1 MALKPSALIELHLH
15 LEGSIYPSD
24 AIYLCQK
31 DKIPFNN
38 NMYRHSNFE
47 IFLKHFGDAVSL
59 LKDKEDLVF
68 ILQNHLKR
76 LKRWGVVYAEIRVS
90 PSVWERF
97 GLNAEESAKYLFSS
111 NLDPI
116 IKHNFIVESVRHWDK
131 ESIERDFNIAI
142 KYKNKVKAFGIG
154 GNEILAPI
162 EDFKFLFEECSQ
174 NGIVF
179 IPHCGEVSSA
189 DEVLKAIEYGAKRI
203 GHGIKSSQSE
213 IVMNKLKEN
222 DVHLEICPTSN
233 LLTGAVKRNSPHP
246 LKTFYDY
253 SVKISVSTDDPG
265 LFLTTMKKELFF
277 AEKML
282 ENQSEALLKIQKDA
296 LKASLLTPKEK
307 EFILTKY
314 YL

>member
-1 MALKPSALIELHLH
+1 
-15 LEGSIYPSD
+15 
-24 AIYLCQK
+24 
-31 DKIPFNN
+31 
-38 NMYRHSNFE
+38 MYRHSNFE
-47 IFLKHFGDAVSL
+47 SFLKHFGDAVSL
-59 LKDKEDLVF
+59 LKDKEDLAF

-97 GLNAEESAKYLFSS
+97 GLKAEESAEFLFSM
-111 NLDPI
+111 NFDQI
-116 IKHNFIVESVRHWDK
+116 IKHNFIVDAVRQWDK
-131 ESIERDFNIAI
+131 KLIERDFNIALRH
-142 KYKNKVKAFGIG
+142 KDKVKAFGIG
-154 GNEILAPI
+154 GNEIPAPI
-162 EDFKFLFEECSQ
+162 ENFKFLFDECAK

-189 DEVLKAIEYGAKRI
+189 NEVLKAIEYGAKRI
-203 GHGIKSSQSE
+203 GHGIKSFRSKT
-213 IVMNKLKEN
+213 VMRKLKEN

-233 LLTGAVKRNSPHP
+233 FATGAVETKSSHP
-246 LKTFYDY
+246 LKILYENG
-253 SVKISVSTDDPG
+253 VKFSVSTDDPG
-265 LFLTTMKKELFF
+265 LFLTTIKKELFF

-282 ENQSEALLKIQKDA
+282 ENQNEALLKIQKDA